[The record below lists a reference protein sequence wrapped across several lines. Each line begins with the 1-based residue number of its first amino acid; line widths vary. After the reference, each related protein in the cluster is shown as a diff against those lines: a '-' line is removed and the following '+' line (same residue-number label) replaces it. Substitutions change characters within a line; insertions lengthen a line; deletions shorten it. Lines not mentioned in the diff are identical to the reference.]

1 MRLLERQTYTTVPF
15 FKYRLLC
22 FPSFTLNGFL
32 HLCPSS
38 PQSPYPYGEICQ
50 WETKKWQWK
59 CLTISCYIYSFKWKK
74 KNYVHLWSIFILP
87 QTQKIKMSS
96 AGRQKRVN
104 NTEVK
109 ETWVTQGQ
117 QAPFCWC
124 GSLLSGSVMRTI
136 GCWLKVSRMP
146 RQWHNLRSDPICF
159 LLSFLPK
166 HSHIS
171 MNLFSIAPSF

>member
-1 MRLLERQTYTTVPF
+1 MDFFTYVPVAPNLHILTGKYASEKPKNDSESVWLLVVTFTALSER
-15 FKYRLLC
+15 
-22 FPSFTLNGFL
+22 
-32 HLCPSS
+32 
-38 PQSPYPYGEICQ
+38 
-50 WETKKWQWK
+50 
-59 CLTISCYIYSFKWKK
+59 K

-87 QTQKIKMSS
+87 QTQKINMSS
-96 AGRQKRVN
+96 AGREKRVN
-104 NTEVK
+104 DTEVK

-136 GCWLKVSRMP
+136 GCWLRVPRMP